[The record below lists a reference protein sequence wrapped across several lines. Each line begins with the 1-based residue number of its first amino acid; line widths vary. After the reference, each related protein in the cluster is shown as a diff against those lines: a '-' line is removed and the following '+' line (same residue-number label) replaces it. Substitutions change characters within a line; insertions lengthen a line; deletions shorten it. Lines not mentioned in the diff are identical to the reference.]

1 MELLALLGLGTFVYL
16 IVAPAV
22 AMARAGRARQLN
34 ELLEQRLNAQENELA
49 RLRQMLKEVLAAQS
63 KRLRAELPHAE
74 LPARPV
80 AAPEPRLTP
89 AQPEPLALPAAT
101 DAAVTDWSTPPEFAP
116 RIPLAA
122 PAAPA
127 DTAVTAPY
135 GNTPAPLQEL
145 IRATVASALDP
156 PAAGDAA
163 SQSQGEAPAEAQ
175 APAEAPAPE
184 PVTAPPIAA
193 EPAPT
198 AAPTPPAW
206 PLPEAAQTPLETPP
220 AGAEEP
226 PNTPGFDLENLI
238 GVRFAAWI
246 GAIALA
252 VAGTL
257 FAKYSIEN
265 DLIPPVVRIAFLILL
280 GTGAIV
286 GSETFLRK
294 RYAATANPVCGGG
307 IAVLYAAFFAAHAL
321 YDLIGFGPT
330 FGLMVLTTALAALLS
345 IRYDSVFIA
354 VLGLL
359 GGFATPLLLSSGQD
373 RPIGLF
379 GYVLLLDLGFLWVA
393 ARKNWHRL
401 VLLSLAVTL
410 ILEVAWAADRLT
422 PAKLPIGLGVFFVFG
437 MLYLLLPS
445 VAKRRAAP
453 VPESLAAAATVAG
466 LTPLLFALCVAGSSE
481 YAGSW
486 AMLFGYIACLDAALL
501 AIGIR
506 RQQMFLPVA
515 AALATAATV
524 GLRLLSIQGVP
535 DGVGAEL
542 AIIGLAVLLNLGRRI
557 YPLLAPRSP
566 DAASA
571 TDATAAPPA
580 AAVPPELEWS
590 GLIALLAP
598 ILYALVYLSSTHEPT
613 LWKFLLTQVALLFL
627 VGERSRAGG
636 LANVAPIGG
645 FVLAVL
651 AQIFVRSVVGDEL
664 DPSGAVTPS
673 YFLRCL
679 SVPLAVAVF
688 LAVLASLRSL
698 RAQTEEAHAAARR
711 TEIGAVCATL
721 VGALGH
727 VVLLTDHFLPLTAS
741 LCFAIL
747 GLYVLLLLA
756 SALRRTYSG
765 LITTALVLTALY
777 ALTFD
782 VVSPIRAG
790 SEGTQIAW
798 LSAYTLLF
806 FVLPLALATA
816 LPRFR
821 ARRSPFVTA
830 ALAGPLLFLPI
841 YIPVAD
847 GIGRAAIGALPL
859 VFALVAVLG
868 LAWVQRMPPLPEALA
883 QALGDEILRRR
894 RLGNQA
900 LFAAVALGFVALAIP
915 LQLDRQWITV
925 GWALEAAAVWWL
937 YRRLPH
943 PGLKYFGLALLGLVT
958 VRLIP
963 DAALRHYQ
971 ERGHVVFNWLLYTYG
986 VPSACFLI
994 AARGLQPVEELH
1006 RSKWEEHLPVGGRK
1020 LPFFGLAYL
1029 VGLLEIFV
1037 LINLEIA
1044 DAFSTGSYVN
1054 FDWEHDYAR
1063 DLITSM
1069 AWGLYGLV
1077 LLGIGMW
1084 RQSRALRFVSMGFML
1099 LTIAKVFLYDLSN
1112 IHGIYRPLSFL
1123 GLAVSLIL
1131 VSLLYQRFVFRREPK
1146 APGR

>member
-80 AAPEPRLTP
+80 AVPEPRLTP
-89 AQPEPLALPAAT
+89 APPEPLALPAPAAT
-101 DAAVTDWSTPPEFAP
+101 SDWNTPPEFAP
-116 RIPLAA
+116 RLPPAA

-145 IRATVASALDP
+145 IRATVASALEP

-163 SQSQGEAPAEAQ
+163 AQAQDAAPASAGAQ
-175 APAEAPAPE
+175 APAGAPAPE
-184 PVTAPPIAA
+184 PAAAP
-193 EPAPT
+193 EPPPT

-206 PLPEAAQTPLETPP
+206 PLPEAAQPPLETAP
-220 AGAEEP
+220 AGGDEP
-226 PNTPGFDLENLI
+226 PNLTPGFDLENLI

-330 FGLMVLTTALAALLS
+330 FGLMVLTTVLAALLS
-345 IRYDSVFIA
+345 IRYDSGFIA

-359 GGFATPLLLSSGQD
+359 GGFATPLLLSTGQD

-445 VAKRRAAP
+445 LARRRAEP
-453 VPESLAAAATVAG
+453 VHESLVAAGTVAG
-466 LTPLLFALCVAGSSE
+466 LAPLLFALCIAGSSE

-486 AMLFGYIACLDAALL
+486 AMLLGYVACLDAALL

-515 AALATAATV
+515 AALATTATV
-524 GLRLLSIQGVP
+524 GLRLLSMQGVP

-542 AIIGLAVLLNLGRRI
+542 AVIGLAVLLNLGRRI

-566 DAASA
+566 DSAST
-571 TDATAAPPA
+571 TDATAAPA

-598 ILYALVYLSSTHEPT
+598 ILYALVYLAHAHEPT

-645 FVLAVL
+645 FVLAAL
-651 AQIFVRSVVGDEL
+651 AQIFVRTVVGDEL
-664 DPSGAVTPS
+664 DPSGVVTPS

-688 LAVLASLRSL
+688 PAVLASLRSL

-727 VVLLTDHFLPLTAS
+727 VALLTDRFLPLTPS
-741 LCFAIL
+741 LCFGIL

-782 VVSPIRAG
+782 LVSPIRAG
-790 SEGTQIAW
+790 SEGTQIGW

-841 YIPVAD
+841 YIPVVD

-859 VFALVAVLG
+859 VFAFVAVLG
-868 LAWVQRMPPLPEALA
+868 LAWVQRMPPLPESLA
-883 QALGDEILRRR
+883 QALGEEILRRR

-963 DAALRHYQ
+963 DATLRHYQ

-1006 RSKWEEHLPVGGRK
+1006 RGKWEEHLPVGGRK

-1131 VSLLYQRFVFRREPK
+1131 VSLLYQRFVFRREPPAK
-1146 APGR
+1146 GR